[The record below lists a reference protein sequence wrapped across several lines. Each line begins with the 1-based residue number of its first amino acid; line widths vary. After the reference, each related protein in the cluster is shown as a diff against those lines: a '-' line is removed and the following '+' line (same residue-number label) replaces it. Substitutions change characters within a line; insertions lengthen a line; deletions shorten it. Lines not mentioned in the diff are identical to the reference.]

1 MVYDSI
7 ASTLPYLKDNDS
19 YTNFIKS
26 NIINQLQVVKSKHIT
41 SLYNTPHKT
50 VKQLPIITKWK
61 YIALSQ
67 NQLILKRQHLLAT
80 KQQFLAYMP
89 YNVQIIVITT
99 WASERSNLGVFKDT
113 IKIMAERLELSETYS
128 LHTWAL

>member
-50 VKQLPIITKWK
+50 VK
-61 YIALSQ
+61 
-67 NQLILKRQHLLAT
+67 
-80 KQQFLAYMP
+80 
-89 YNVQIIVITT
+89 
-99 WASERSNLGVFKDT
+99 
-113 IKIMAERLELSETYS
+113 
-128 LHTWAL
+128 